1 MKRQENRPQFRGL
14 VKRALGFSLGR
25 SGGDASGVVRRLARA
40 FVIRCVLGRTIFSAH
55 KIGSKKA
62 MLTGLTVLF
71 DCPPG
76 LVSLVGDGDGNELVR
91 LVPQGEV
98 DACLLVSRKPLF
110 ATGNQSLHPELL
122 LDEVLAQQPQFR
134 VVRRSP
140 AEQIQSSVGK
150 MHLLRVVG
158 WHGEP
163 KIALGQLVALFS
175 PSNPALPSCAAVSI
189 FLWYTEKAGRKYA
202 PQAMALFR
210 SLRVMPVS
218 QQSWPPSDVL
228 ASVPPTSSVPT

>member
-1 MKRQENRPQFRGL
+1 MKNGQENRHSFAALSSDGWVAHSKELACEGTCARRNPCAGRGMMW
-14 VKRALGFSLGR
+14 
-25 SGGDASGVVRRLARA
+25 RLPTVTSTAQKE
-40 FVIRCVLGRTIFSAH
+40 L
-55 KIGSKKA
+55 
-62 MLTGLTVLF
+62 MLTGLTVGF

-76 LVSLVGDGDGNELVR
+76 LVSLLADGDGADLVR

-98 DACLLVSRKPLF
+98 DACLLVSRRPLF
-110 ATGNQSLHPELL
+110 ATGNQSLQPELL
-122 LDEVLAQQPQFR
+122 LDEVLSQQPQFR

-140 AEQIQSSVGK
+140 AEQIQSSLGR

-175 PSNPALPSCAAVSI
+175 PTNPALPSCAAVSI
-189 FLWYTEKAGRKYA
+189 FIWYTEKAGRKYA

-228 ASVPPTSSVPT
+228 IPSMPST

>member
-1 MKRQENRPQFRGL
+1 MPQRRWRETEAAAEQNPAVRQSRCGICY
-14 VKRALGFSLGR
+14 
-25 SGGDASGVVRRLARA
+25 DRRLANNSLA
-40 FVIRCVLGRTIFSAH
+40 QCKGLD
-55 KIGSKKA
+55 KA
-62 MLTGLTVLF
+62 MLTGLTVGF

-76 LVSLVGDGDGNELVR
+76 LLSLVGNDQNQEMVR

-98 DACLLVSRKPLF
+98 DACLLVSRRPLF
-110 ATGNQSLHPELL
+110 AHTGQLLQSEQL
-122 LDEVLAQQPQFR
+122 LDEVLGSQPQFR

-140 AEQIQSSVGK
+140 AEQVQSSAGR

-175 PSNPALPSCAAVSI
+175 PSNPALPPCAAVAI

-210 SLRVMPVS
+210 SLRILPLS
-218 QQSWPPSDVL
+218 QQSWPPSEVL
-228 ASVPPTSSVPT
+228 LPQT

>member
-1 MKRQENRPQFRGL
+1 
-14 VKRALGFSLGR
+14 
-25 SGGDASGVVRRLARA
+25 
-40 FVIRCVLGRTIFSAH
+40 
-55 KIGSKKA
+55 
-62 MLTGLTVLF
+62 MLTGLTVGF

-76 LVSLVGDGDGNELVR
+76 LVSLVGDGDSAELVR
-91 LVPQGEV
+91 LVPQAEV

-110 ATGNQSLHPELL
+110 ATGTQSLAPDLL
-122 LDEVLAQQPQFR
+122 LDEVLSQQPQFR

-140 AEQIQSSVGK
+140 AEQIQSSVGR

-163 KIALGQLVALFS
+163 KIALGQLVALFF
-175 PSNPALPSCAAVSI
+175 PTNPALPSCAAVSI

-228 ASVPPTSSVPT
+228 VPSATSVG

>member
-25 SGGDASGVVRRLARA
+25 SGGEGSGVVRRLARA

-110 ATGNQSLHPELL
+110 ATGNPASKVAEGFVWLPAVPSAKARGAPDRHAALVRPRHHQSTKVH
-122 LDEVLAQQPQFR
+122 
-134 VVRRSP
+134 RR
-140 AEQIQSSVGK
+140 
-150 MHLLRVVG
+150 
-158 WHGEP
+158 
-163 KIALGQLVALFS
+163 
-175 PSNPALPSCAAVSI
+175 
-189 FLWYTEKAGRKYA
+189 
-202 PQAMALFR
+202 
-210 SLRVMPVS
+210 
-218 QQSWPPSDVL
+218 
-228 ASVPPTSSVPT
+228 

>member
-1 MKRQENRPQFRGL
+1 MSDWPHDVPVEQTGL
-14 VKRALGFSLGR
+14 R
-25 SGGDASGVVRRLARA
+25 
-40 FVIRCVLGRTIFSAH
+40 
-55 KIGSKKA
+55 KA
-62 MLTGLTVLF
+62 MLTGLTVGF

-76 LVSLVGDGDGNELVR
+76 LVSLVGDGDSSELVR
-91 LVPQGEV
+91 LVPSGEV
-98 DACLLVSRKPLF
+98 DACLLVSRRPLF
-110 ATGNQSLHPELL
+110 ATGSQSLHPELL

-228 ASVPPTSSVPT
+228 MASPSPASS

>member
-1 MKRQENRPQFRGL
+1 
-14 VKRALGFSLGR
+14 
-25 SGGDASGVVRRLARA
+25 
-40 FVIRCVLGRTIFSAH
+40 
-55 KIGSKKA
+55 
-62 MLTGLTVLF
+62 MLTGLTVGF

-76 LVSLVGDGDGNELVR
+76 LLSLVGNDQNQEMVR

-98 DACLLVSRKPLF
+98 DACLLVSRRPLF
-110 ATGNQSLHPELL
+110 AHTGQLLQSEQL
-122 LDEVLAQQPQFR
+122 LDEVLGSQPQFR

-140 AEQIQSSVGK
+140 AEQVQSSAGR

-175 PSNPALPSCAAVSI
+175 PSNPALPPCAAVAI

-210 SLRVMPVS
+210 SLRILPLS
-218 QQSWPPSDVL
+218 QQSWPPSEVL
-228 ASVPPTSSVPT
+228 LPQT

>member
-1 MKRQENRPQFRGL
+1 MSDCPHDVPVEQTGL
-14 VKRALGFSLGR
+14 R
-25 SGGDASGVVRRLARA
+25 
-40 FVIRCVLGRTIFSAH
+40 
-55 KIGSKKA
+55 KA
-62 MLTGLTVLF
+62 MLTGLTVGF

-76 LVSLVGDGDGNELVR
+76 LVSLVGDGDSSELVR
-91 LVPQGEV
+91 LVPSGEV
-98 DACLLVSRKPLF
+98 DACLLVSRRPLF
-110 ATGNQSLHPELL
+110 ATGSQSLHPELL

-228 ASVPPTSSVPT
+228 MASPSPASS